1 MSQLGCQKRLA
12 AAVLGCG
19 QKKIWLD
26 PNENS
31 TIASA
36 NSRKLI
42 RKLYKDNLII
52 RKPVTVHSRSRARR
66 QLIARRLGRHTGVGK
81 RKGTADARMPQKVLW
96 MRRMRVLRRLLK
108 RYRASHKIDKHL
120 YHHLYQQC
128 KGNIFKNKRIL
139 IDHIHKKKSE
149 RLRAKQLSDQAEAM
163 RQRKRDAKVRR
174 EERLVE
180 RRKKMLLGVTSAVT
194 QPAAK
199 PIKEQ
204 AKVEVSKVVAPSKKP
219 EAPKAE
225 VLKVVAPPKKSE
237 APKAEAKKV
246 EGSGAE
252 VKKGEASKPES
263 KTATVTVRATGAKVD
278 GKKAEAPKAEA
289 KKTESKSGPAAK
301 VEASKP
307 AKGASGVKT
316 SKTPAPLP
324 KLPTT
329 QAAAKSKSIE
339 EVISLK

>member
-1 MSQLGCQKRLA
+1 MSVWIFSQLGCQKRLA

-163 RQRKRDAKVRR
+163 RQRKRDAKIRR

-180 RRKKMLLGVTSAVT
+180 RRKKMLLGVASAVS

-204 AKVEVSKVVAPSKKP
+204 AKAEVSKVVVPSKKS
-219 EAPKAE
+219 ETPKAE
-225 VLKVVAPPKKSE
+225 VPKVVAPSKKSE

-252 VKKGEASKPES
+252 VKRGEASKPES

-289 KKTESKSGPAAK
+289 KKTESKPGPATK

-307 AKGASGVKT
+307 TKGASGVKT
-316 SKTPAPLP
+316 SKTPAPPP

-329 QAAAKSKSIE
+329 QAAAKSKS
-339 EVISLK
+339 SKK

>member
-1 MSQLGCQKRLA
+1 MSQLRCQKRLA

-52 RKPVTVHSRSRARR
+52 KKPVAVHSRWRARR
-66 QLIARRLGRHTGVGK
+66 QLIARRLGRHTGIGK

-120 YHHLYQQC
+120 YSQLYKQC

-163 RQRKRDAKVRR
+163 RQRKKDAKARR

-180 RRKKMLLGVTSAVT
+180 RRKNLLLGISAASTKPVASA
-194 QPAAK
+194 PKVAGAK
-199 PIKEQ
+199 
-204 AKVEVSKVVAPSKKP
+204 KVEVPKDEMPKPQVKITESKPAVGTRTPTPASKTAVP
-219 EAPKAE
+219 APKAE
-225 VLKVVAPPKKSE
+225 VKVAAS
-237 APKAEAKKV
+237 AEAK
-246 EGSGAE
+246 AE
-252 VKKGEASKPES
+252 SSKKA
-263 KTATVTVRATGAKVD
+263 KTA
-278 GKKAEAPKAEA
+278 
-289 KKTESKSGPAAK
+289 PAQ
-301 VEASKP
+301 P
-307 AKGASGVKT
+307 AKT
-316 SKTPAPLP
+316 SKTPAPPP
-324 KLPTT
+324 KIAVALSTR
-329 QAAAKSKSIE
+329 ASSKPK
-339 EVISLK
+339 VPKKK

>member
-1 MSQLGCQKRLA
+1 MDSHKIVVFDQTNFTMSVVWSNYHTWQRDIYDKLGWGELSSRKYFLVSWRFSWRESVWIFSQLGCQKRLA

-120 YHHLYQQC
+120 WV
-128 KGNIFKNKRIL
+128 
-139 IDHIHKKKSE
+139 SWMT
-149 RLRAKQLSDQAEAM
+149 S
-163 RQRKRDAKVRR
+163 
-174 EERLVE
+174 
-180 RRKKMLLGVTSAVT
+180 MLLFFAWDLFMASMF
-194 QPAAK
+194 
-199 PIKEQ
+199 
-204 AKVEVSKVVAPSKKP
+204 VA
-219 EAPKAE
+219 
-225 VLKVVAPPKKSE
+225 
-237 APKAEAKKV
+237 
-246 EGSGAE
+246 
-252 VKKGEASKPES
+252 
-263 KTATVTVRATGAKVD
+263 
-278 GKKAEAPKAEA
+278 
-289 KKTESKSGPAAK
+289 
-301 VEASKP
+301 
-307 AKGASGVKT
+307 
-316 SKTPAPLP
+316 
-324 KLPTT
+324 
-329 QAAAKSKSIE
+329 
-339 EVISLK
+339 

>member
-1 MSQLGCQKRLA
+1 MSQLKCQKRLA

-19 QKKIWLD
+19 RKKIWLD

-66 QLIARRLGRHTGVGK
+66 QLIARRLGRHMGVGK
-81 RKGTADARMPQKVLW
+81 RRGTADARMPQKVLW

-163 RQRKRDAKVRR
+163 RQRKREAKVRR

-180 RRKKMLLGVTSAVT
+180 RRKKMLLGVVAAAAT
-194 QPAAK
+194 QPSAK
-199 PIKEQ
+199 AVKEM
-204 AKVEVSKVVAPSKKP
+204 AKVEVPKVAASS
-219 EAPKAE
+219 
-225 VLKVVAPPKKSE
+225 KKSE
-237 APKAEAKKV
+237 APKTEAKKV
-246 EGSGAE
+246 EVSSAE
-252 VKKGEASKPES
+252 AKKAEPPKPES
-263 KTATVTVRATGAKVD
+263 KKATATASASAKGSKVD
-278 GKKAEAPKAEA
+278 GKKVKEHLELKHRKLLLLPPKCRLLKLLQGLSRRRSDLHKIQSEF
-289 KKTESKSGPAAK
+289 AA
-301 VEASKP
+301 VFRRTWCIFLDCF
-307 AKGASGVKT
+307 KT
-316 SKTPAPLP
+316 SSFTL
-324 KLPTT
+324 
-329 QAAAKSKSIE
+329 SC
-339 EVISLK
+339 

>member
-1 MSQLGCQKRLA
+1 MSNLRCQKRLA

-42 RKLYKDNLII
+42 RKLFKDNLII

-66 QLIARRLGRHTGVGK
+66 HLIARRLGRHTGVGK

-108 RYRASHKIDKHL
+108 RYRAAHKIDKHL
-120 YHHLYQQC
+120 YHQLYQQC

-163 RQRKRDAKVRR
+163 RQRKKEAKIRR
-174 EERLVE
+174 EQRLVE
-180 RRKKMLLGVTSAVT
+180 RRKKILEGVVPAVS
-194 QPAAK
+194 QPAAA
-199 PIKEQ
+199 PAKEEPKAEQ
-204 AKVEVSKVVAPSKKP
+204 PKVVKPKEAAAPKAEPKP
-219 EAPKAE
+219 AAAKPVEAPKAKE
-225 VLKVVAPPKKSE
+225 PKAAKTAPVPKVPSSKVPAPP
-237 APKAEAKKV
+237 
-246 EGSGAE
+246 
-252 VKKGEASKPES
+252 
-263 KTATVTVRATGAKVD
+263 
-278 GKKAEAPKAEA
+278 
-289 KKTESKSGPAAK
+289 
-301 VEASKP
+301 
-307 AKGASGVKT
+307 
-316 SKTPAPLP
+316 P
-324 KLPTT
+324 KLPT
-329 QAAAKSKSIE
+329 ASAPKEAAKPKPA
-339 EVISLK
+339 KKTAKK

>member
-163 RQRKRDAKVRR
+163 RQRKREAKVRR

-180 RRKKMLLGVTSAVT
+180 RRKKMLLGAAAAVV

-199 PIKEQ
+199 SVKEQ
-204 AKVEVSKVVAPSKKP
+204 AKGETSKA
-219 EAPKAE
+219 
-225 VLKVVAPPKKSE
+225 VAPPKKSE
-237 APKAEAKKV
+237 MVKVGTKKV
-246 EGSGAE
+246 GGLSID
-252 VKKGEASKPES
+252 VKRGEASEPEA
-263 KTATVTVRATGAKVD
+263 KTATVAARATGTKAG
-278 GKKAEAPKAEA
+278 GKKAEAPKVET
-289 KKTESKSGPAAK
+289 KKTESKAGLAPK
-301 VEASKP
+301 GEASKP
-307 AKGASGVKT
+307 AKGASSLKT
-316 SKTPAPLP
+316 SKTPAPPP
-324 KLPTT
+324 KLPTA
-329 QAAAKSKSIE
+329 QA
-339 EVISLK
+339 

>member
-180 RRKKMLLGVTSAVT
+180 RRKKALLGVAAAVP
-194 QPAAK
+194 QLAVK
-199 PIKEQ
+199 PVKEQ
-204 AKVEVSKVVAPSKKP
+204 VAKAEVSKVVAPPKKP
-219 EAPKAE
+219 EASKAE
-225 VLKVVAPPKKSE
+225 V
-237 APKAEAKKV
+237 KKV
-246 EGSGAE
+246 EGPGAE
-252 VKKGEASKPES
+252 TKKGGAPKPES
-263 KTATVTVRATGAKVD
+263 KTAAVTVRATTTVTMRAAEVKVD
-278 GKKAEAPKAEA
+278 GKKAEA
-289 KKTESKSGPAAK
+289 SK
-301 VEASKP
+301 VETKKIELKAGSAPKVEVSKP
-307 AKGASGVKT
+307 AKT
-316 SKTPAPLP
+316 SKTPAPPP
-324 KLPTT
+324 KLPTA
-329 QAAAKSKSIE
+329 QGAVKSKF
-339 EVISLK
+339 VKK